1 MQRTVA
7 QAVTRVLADAGVR
20 RGYTVP
26 GESFLGLLDAFTAEP
41 ELTLVSTRHEGGA
54 SFMAEA
60 DGKLHGVPAV
70 AMGSRGPGATNL
82 SIGVH
87 TAYQD
92 GTPMLVLLGQVPST
106 KLGRESFQELDLAAL
121 FAPLATWSA
130 QAAAAREV
138 PALVAEAVAR
148 ATGHRPGPAVVSV
161 PSDFWDEPFDDPIP
175 VPREES
181 DGDRTDVAELAE
193 RIGAAEAPVVITGDR
208 DPAARGELIATAEAL
223 GLAVYNGFRRQDAF
237 PEDHPLY
244 AGHLGLGVPGDQLK
258 ALERADLVLVL
269 GMRLDEPTSQGFRFP
284 LPGQD
289 IAQVRGPVADV
300 LRELREAAPARR
312 RDWSV
317 ANAAV
322 REYMTP
328 PPETGT
334 GPGVHPT
341 DVVRTLRQLAPP
353 DAVVT
358 NDAGNFAG
366 FVHRYWCFTEPRTQL
381 GPCNG
386 AMGYAVPSAVAAKLA
401 APQRTV
407 IAMVGDGGALMTGQ
421 EIETAIRHRAPVV
434 VVVFQNGLYGTIAL
448 HQVKSQR
455 RLAAVSIGAVDFAG
469 WARGLG
475 AAGFTVDTRVELAP
489 AIRAALAADCPSV
502 IDVRTDPDVLTAD
515 ARLADFLES

>member
-92 GTPMLVLLGQVPST
+92 ETPMLVLLGQVPSG
-106 KLGRESFQELDLAAL
+106 KLGRESFQEVDLAAL

-130 QAAAAREV
+130 QARTATEV
-138 PALVAEAVAR
+138 PALVAEALAR
-148 ATGHRPGPAVVSV
+148 ATGRRPGPAIVSV
-161 PSDFWDEPFDDPIP
+161 PSDFWDEPFTDPLP
-175 VPREES
+175 VPRQES
-181 DGDRTDVAELAE
+181 DDELPDIAELAE
-193 RIGAAEAPVVITGDR
+193 RVGAADAPVAISGAR
-208 DPAARGELIATAEAL
+208 DAESRSELIAAAEAL
-223 GLAVYNGFRRQDAF
+223 GLAVYNGFRRQDSF
-237 PEDHPLY
+237 PEDHPQY

-269 GMRLDEPTSQGFRFP
+269 GMRLDEVTSQGFRFP
-284 LPGQD
+284 LPGQE
-289 IAQVRGPVADV
+289 IVQVRSQVPRV
-300 LRELREAAPARR
+300 LRELRAGAPARR
-312 RDWSV
+312 RDWSL

-322 REYMTP
+322 REFMT
-328 PPETGT
+328 PPETGS
-334 GPGVHPT
+334 GAGVHPT
-341 DVVRTLRQLAPP
+341 DVVRALRQLAPA

-358 NDAGNFAG
+358 NDAGNFSG

-386 AMGYAVPSAVAAKLA
+386 AMGYGVPSAVAAKLSS
-401 APQRTV
+401 PERTV

-421 EIETAIRHRAPVV
+421 EVETAIRHRAPVV

-448 HQVKSQR
+448 HQAKSQR
-455 RLAAVSIGAVDFAG
+455 QLAAVSIGAVDFAG

-475 AAGFTVDTRVELAP
+475 AAGFTVATRAELEP
-489 AIRAALAADCPSV
+489 AIRAALRENRPSV
-502 IDVRTDPDVLTAD
+502 IDVHTDPDVLTAD
-515 ARLADFLES
+515 TRLADFLET